1 MDDFPIETQKKREQ
15 ATSLL
20 KEELG
25 TGRISKILLKRIA
38 HLRKFQSKIDFFF
51 SSPVENRLEG
61 TGIWELEEVVLI
73 SFFPYLIDAF
83 LLKEEGKGV
92 SMQIL
97 HPGIQM
103 GFAALFLLIL
113 SDAMQVLF
121 SLLAMGAG
129 DKQKEGSANGTLSDS
144 TYVVFLLILISQWHL
159 GKLLTL
165 AVIYILVYCLN
176 YQMAPYVTVARSSTE
191 AEYRAIASTA
201 AEVNWIMNLLQEL
214 KSSIIKL
221 LLRVN
226 WFSGLL
232 NNILMLSGYREEEW
246 NSKFI
251 MQSNRDLFNLGN
263 MYPVTFSLFIYKGTF
278 NGISLMAKIFL
289 FIVVKPVTL
298 QPGLDGDYNNLHRS
312 GTSIHVPMPIP
323 ILSNFANF
331 PFSTRILFVLETRLP
346 IPSFPESPLTEE
358 IEAREYRELAF
369 GFLSKLTSRIT
380 GKFILETRRGNRVV
394 AASEERP
401 YRKAFIDRRSG
412 MKETLLKVYKK
423 GTVQSFS
430 LAIQGLLALLLI
442 KISIAGLN
450 ATRSYVSTYCLFA
463 FAR

>member
-1 MDDFPIETQKKREQ
+1 MDDFPIETQLLSQ

-38 HLRKFQSKIDFFF
+38 HLRKFQ
-51 SSPVENRLEG
+51 G

-97 HPGIQM
+97 HPGIPN
-103 GFAALFLLIL
+103 G
-113 SDAMQVLF
+113 DAMQVLF

-129 DKQKEGSANGTLSDS
+129 DKQKEGSANGTLNLLRSLTEKILAWVFGSDLTQGQPGPEES
-144 TYVVFLLILISQWHL
+144 FETADQIQHMFQWHL

-298 QPGLDGDYNNLHRS
+298 QPGLDGDYNN
-312 GTSIHVPMPIP
+312 TNNKPIWY
-323 ILSNFANF
+323 INTCSYAHSN
-331 PFSTRILFVLETRLP
+331 L
-346 IPSFPESPLTEE
+346 
-358 IEAREYRELAF
+358 YRELAF

-412 MKETLLKVYKK
+412 MKET
-423 GTVQSFS
+423 TVQSFS

-450 ATRSYVSTYCLFA
+450 ATRSYPVFSDVF
-463 FAR
+463 

>member
-1 MDDFPIETQKKREQ
+1 MDDFPIETQLLSQ

-38 HLRKFQSKIDFFF
+38 HLRKFQ
-51 SSPVENRLEG
+51 G

-97 HPGIQM
+97 HPGILN
-103 GFAALFLLIL
+103 G
-113 SDAMQVLF
+113 DAMQVLF

-129 DKQKEGSANGTLSDS
+129 DKQKEGSANGTLNLLRSLTEKILAWVFGSDL
-144 TYVVFLLILISQWHL
+144 TQVFQIQHMFQWHL

-226 WFSGLL
+226 WFSEGITVIFFN

>member
-1 MDDFPIETQKKREQ
+1 MDDFPIETQLLSQ

-38 HLRKFQSKIDFFF
+38 HLRKFQ
-51 SSPVENRLEG
+51 G

-97 HPGIQM
+97 HPGIPN
-103 GFAALFLLIL
+103 G
-113 SDAMQVLF
+113 DAMQVLF

-214 KSSIIKL
+214 KSSIPCCFNHLVKETE
-221 LLRVN
+221 RVN
-226 WFSGLL
+226 WFSVFKGLL

>member
-1 MDDFPIETQKKREQ
+1 MDDFPIETQLLSQ

-38 HLRKFQSKIDFFF
+38 HLRKFQ
-51 SSPVENRLEG
+51 G

-97 HPGIQM
+97 HPGIPN
-103 GFAALFLLIL
+103 G
-113 SDAMQVLF
+113 DAMQVLF

-129 DKQKEGSANGTLSDS
+129 DKQKEGSANGTLNLLRSLTEKILAWVFGSDLTQVLWDARESDS

-165 AVIYILVYCLN
+165 A
-176 YQMAPYVTVARSSTE
+176 TVARSSTE

-201 AEVNWIMNLLQEL
+201 AEL

-298 QPGLDGDYNNLHRS
+298 QPGLDGDL
-312 GTSIHVPMPIP
+312 G
-323 ILSNFANF
+323 L
-331 PFSTRILFVLETRLP
+331 
-346 IPSFPESPLTEE
+346 
-358 IEAREYRELAF
+358 
-369 GFLSKLTSRIT
+369 
-380 GKFILETRRGNRVV
+380 
-394 AASEERP
+394 RP
-401 YRKAFIDRRSG
+401 
-412 MKETLLKVYKK
+412 
-423 GTVQSFS
+423 
-430 LAIQGLLALLLI
+430 
-442 KISIAGLN
+442 
-450 ATRSYVSTYCLFA
+450 CLFTWSLW
-463 FAR
+463 

>member
-1 MDDFPIETQKKREQ
+1 MDDFPIETQLLSQ

-38 HLRKFQSKIDFFF
+38 HLRKFQ
-51 SSPVENRLEG
+51 G

-97 HPGIQM
+97 HPGIPN
-103 GFAALFLLIL
+103 G
-113 SDAMQVLF
+113 DAMQVLF

-129 DKQKEGSANGTLSDS
+129 DKQKEGSANGTLNLLRSLTEKILAWVFGSDLTQLIQMDARESDS
-144 TYVVFLLILISQWHL
+144 TYVSMASRSL
-159 GKLLTL
+159 
-165 AVIYILVYCLN
+165 
-176 YQMAPYVTVARSSTE
+176 APYKKQKTVARSSTE

>member
-1 MDDFPIETQKKREQ
+1 
-15 ATSLL
+15 
-20 KEELG
+20 
-25 TGRISKILLKRIA
+25 
-38 HLRKFQSKIDFFF
+38 
-51 SSPVENRLEG
+51 
-61 TGIWELEEVVLI
+61 
-73 SFFPYLIDAF
+73 
-83 LLKEEGKGV
+83 
-92 SMQIL
+92 
-97 HPGIQM
+97 
-103 GFAALFLLIL
+103 
-113 SDAMQVLF
+113 
-121 SLLAMGAG
+121 
-129 DKQKEGSANGTLSDS
+129 
-144 TYVVFLLILISQWHL
+144 
-159 GKLLTL
+159 
-165 AVIYILVYCLN
+165 
-176 YQMAPYVTVARSSTE
+176 YVTVARSSTE

>member
-1 MDDFPIETQKKREQ
+1 
-15 ATSLL
+15 
-20 KEELG
+20 
-25 TGRISKILLKRIA
+25 
-38 HLRKFQSKIDFFF
+38 
-51 SSPVENRLEG
+51 
-61 TGIWELEEVVLI
+61 
-73 SFFPYLIDAF
+73 
-83 LLKEEGKGV
+83 
-92 SMQIL
+92 
-97 HPGIQM
+97 
-103 GFAALFLLIL
+103 
-113 SDAMQVLF
+113 
-121 SLLAMGAG
+121 
-129 DKQKEGSANGTLSDS
+129 
-144 TYVVFLLILISQWHL
+144 
-159 GKLLTL
+159 
-165 AVIYILVYCLN
+165 
-176 YQMAPYVTVARSSTE
+176 
-191 AEYRAIASTA
+191 
-201 AEVNWIMNLLQEL
+201 
-214 KSSIIKL
+214 
-221 LLRVN
+221 
-226 WFSGLL
+226 
-232 NNILMLSGYREEEW
+232 
-246 NSKFI
+246 

-298 QPGLDGDYNNLHRS
+298 QLGLDGDYNNLHRS

-412 MKETLLKVYKK
+412 MKETLLLVVHFTLYRNI
-423 GTVQSFS
+423 TCSLRFS

>member
-1 MDDFPIETQKKREQ
+1 MDDFPIETQLLSQ

-38 HLRKFQSKIDFFF
+38 HLRKFQ
-51 SSPVENRLEG
+51 G

-97 HPGIQM
+97 HPGIPN
-103 GFAALFLLIL
+103 G
-113 SDAMQVLF
+113 DAMQVLF

-129 DKQKEGSANGTLSDS
+129 DKQKEGSANGTLNLLRSL
-144 TYVVFLLILISQWHL
+144 TEKILAWVFVPIQIQHMLHL

-298 QPGLDGDYNNLHRS
+298 QPGLDGDLGLRPCLFTLHRS

-380 GKFILETRRGNRVV
+380 GKFILKIGDEKRGNRVV

>member
-1 MDDFPIETQKKREQ
+1 
-15 ATSLL
+15 
-20 KEELG
+20 
-25 TGRISKILLKRIA
+25 
-38 HLRKFQSKIDFFF
+38 
-51 SSPVENRLEG
+51 
-61 TGIWELEEVVLI
+61 
-73 SFFPYLIDAF
+73 
-83 LLKEEGKGV
+83 
-92 SMQIL
+92 
-97 HPGIQM
+97 
-103 GFAALFLLIL
+103 
-113 SDAMQVLF
+113 
-121 SLLAMGAG
+121 
-129 DKQKEGSANGTLSDS
+129 
-144 TYVVFLLILISQWHL
+144 
-159 GKLLTL
+159 
-165 AVIYILVYCLN
+165 
-176 YQMAPYVTVARSSTE
+176 
-191 AEYRAIASTA
+191 
-201 AEVNWIMNLLQEL
+201 
-214 KSSIIKL
+214 
-221 LLRVN
+221 
-226 WFSGLL
+226 
-232 NNILMLSGYREEEW
+232 
-246 NSKFI
+246 

-412 MKETLLKVYKK
+412 MVEKQINSKRKRCNYLQELAALLKVYKK

>member
-1 MDDFPIETQKKREQ
+1 MDDFPIETQLLSQ

-38 HLRKFQSKIDFFF
+38 HLRLIGQK
-51 SSPVENRLEG
+51 G

-97 HPGIQM
+97 HPGIPN
-103 GFAALFLLIL
+103 G
-113 SDAMQVLF
+113 DAMQVLF

-298 QPGLDGDYNNLHRS
+298 QPGLDGDL
-312 GTSIHVPMPIP
+312 G
-323 ILSNFANF
+323 L
-331 PFSTRILFVLETRLP
+331 
-346 IPSFPESPLTEE
+346 
-358 IEAREYRELAF
+358 
-369 GFLSKLTSRIT
+369 
-380 GKFILETRRGNRVV
+380 
-394 AASEERP
+394 RP
-401 YRKAFIDRRSG
+401 
-412 MKETLLKVYKK
+412 
-423 GTVQSFS
+423 
-430 LAIQGLLALLLI
+430 
-442 KISIAGLN
+442 
-450 ATRSYVSTYCLFA
+450 CLFTWSLW
-463 FAR
+463 